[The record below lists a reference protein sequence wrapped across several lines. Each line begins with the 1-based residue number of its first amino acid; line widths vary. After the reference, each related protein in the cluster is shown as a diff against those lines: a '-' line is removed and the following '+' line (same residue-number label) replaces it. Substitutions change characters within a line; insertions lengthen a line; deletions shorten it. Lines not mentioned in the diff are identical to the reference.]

1 MIQFDYPSGGIG
13 KKERKRYTFANFRG
27 VDTSVAE
34 INVSPTRAV
43 ASTNFVDRNG
53 VLHKRYGWEQI
64 YQFDEEINGFWV
76 ITIKGVESKICYAG
90 TKFFILKETGWQQL
104 YTNDKLASRQT
115 ECYVQGDKAYFVGC
129 GDLLVFNGS
138 NMSRVYDYPETYI
151 PTTTAQI
158 LPENLVEDG
167 LHGQYVR
174 DNINLL
180 TGWRKNTLVGRAVPE
195 GGELIYRLDAAS
207 SKNVTV
213 SVEGKDYTLKD
224 MGEAEII
231 PTEGSILPDIR
242 AISVRFTPRT
252 MSPDDVDCPEINFAD
267 VAVPE
272 TYGKWILLL
281 QGTGGN
287 AGLRWYRE
295 ADIVATSADS
305 TATITYRVY
314 TLHLVTAI
322 SSYVKHRVFRKYF
335 KDDGEDTVVSEAA
348 LTEGGYTLNRE
359 ITPLDS
365 EEFTEYIYNWGLTI
379 WSDVTIKNLD
389 INYRSV
395 CKFFGR
401 ALSLSTN
408 DFEASFDAFG
418 ALKITKWKITQDSKT
433 ANVEVKLYVANQDE
447 GLVSSCKFSTLYG
460 VDGGADRLF
469 LANGDSEE
477 HRNKIFFSEMHD
489 FTYFPDN
496 FTKVIGTTAN
506 EIKGFIRLA
515 NGSMAALKSLSIN
528 EPTVYVFNGEYMSGY
543 YDSYESEPY
552 LLPKFST
559 SGVSTTQGI
568 IASYAC
574 GNLADDSLFLSQN
587 GVYALELSQGT
598 DSQRFAKERSL
609 PINNLLLSCNYEDL
623 QNACAITHRNK
634 YYLAIKHYKQTTDT
648 VVVSGKTYYERQNGV
663 YIAISPDDDLG
674 MSRYYERE
682 DCVYVADAH
691 YTFLPAGAMSDAPS
705 YEWYPLTNIPVRK
718 WFLLNGELWFGT
730 DDGRICRFI
739 ENQYYDEKKLFLATE
754 VSSFAVKKLTQAI
767 PHAITLSDNNSN
779 GRIDTFSMRESLDI
793 QEGDVVTFISGDVE
807 GVIYPDSEYEETISL
822 IHVPL
827 YVTFVGAFKGEFN
840 VKLNKDD
847 LAHIE
852 FTKAQNLVA
861 TISKRE
867 VIKAE
872 RTLPTFDFGMPDY
885 LKTLESFTVTMN
897 GVNGG
902 YALLDI
908 YTRNNQMYARNIK
921 GQSHFNAL
929 SGLNKSSFNVPFQN
943 SYTQRVLVRNFN
955 YIILKFYNEE
965 PIDCSVSSIS
975 LLYKYNRASGGIK

>member
-90 TKFFILKETGWQQL
+90 TKFFILDETGWRQL

-138 NMSRVYDYPETYI
+138 NMSRVYDHPEIYI

-195 GGELIYRLDAAS
+195 GGELIYRLDAPSNNLTLFLDEKEYYFGHSGRVLLAP
-207 SKNVTV
+207 KPDTKFPDTGLIWFNV
-213 SVEGKDYTLKD
+213 
-224 MGEAEII
+224 I
-231 PTEGSILPDIR
+231 PHL
-242 AISVRFTPRT
+242 ISPN
-252 MSPDDVDCPEINFAD
+252 DKGYPEISFGD
-267 VAVPE
+267 IVTEE
-272 TYGKWILLL
+272 TYGEWVLLL
-281 QGTGGN
+281 QGSNGN
-287 AGLRWYRE
+287 SGLRWYRE
-295 ADIVATSADS
+295 KDVVATSKDGEVS
-305 TATITYRVY
+305 ITYRVY
-314 TLHLVTAI
+314 TLHLLQDNSNEI
-322 SSYVKHRVFRKYF
+322 KRILRKYL
-335 KDDGEDTVVSEAA
+335 KDNDEGEDIVISEES
-348 LTEGGYTLNRE
+348 LTENEYNLNRSLE
-359 ITPLDS
+359 ALES
-365 EEFTEYIYNWGLTI
+365 EEIYWELDMLSSGRTA
-379 WSDVTIKNLD
+379 VIKILD
-389 INYRSV
+389 TNYRKVLEFYGSGWQKV
-395 CKFFGR
+395 
-401 ALSLSTN
+401 TD
-408 DFEASFDAFG
+408 DFEAYFDSYG
-418 ALKITKWKITQDSKT
+418 ALTIKKWNLNQNSKT
-433 ANVEVKLYVANQDE
+433 ANVTVKFYVKNENE
-447 GLVSSCKFSTLYG
+447 GLVTSCKFSTLYG

-469 LANGDSEE
+469 LANGNDEE

-543 YDSYESEPY
+543 YDAYQSEPY

-587 GVYALELSQGT
+587 GVYSLELSQGT

-623 QNACAITHRNK
+623 QNACAITYRNK
-634 YYLAIKHYKQTTDT
+634 YYLAVKHYKQTTDT
-648 VVVSGKTYYERQNGV
+648 AVVSGKTYYERLNGV
-663 YIAISPDDDLG
+663 YVAIIPEEDLG

-718 WFLLNGELWFGT
+718 WFLLDDELYFGT
-730 DDGRICRFI
+730 DDGRVCKFV

-754 VSSFAVKKLTQAI
+754 VASFAVKKLTQAL
-767 PHAITLSDNNSN
+767 PHAITLSDNNNN
-779 GRIDTFSMRESLDI
+779 GRIDTFALSESLDI
-793 QEGDVVTFISGDVE
+793 QEGDVITFISGDVE
-807 GVIYPDSEYEETISL
+807 GVIYPDSEYEEIISL
-822 IHVPL
+822 VNTPL
-827 YVTFVGAFKGEFN
+827 YITLVNGFNGEFN

-897 GVNGG
+897 GVKGG

-921 GQSHFNAL
+921 GQSRFNAL